1 MKIDI
6 SFVYALLFLWFGH
19 GFLYAQDDTNEGLS
33 TQEVLVVKSYTPS
46 LSDAFKITEGPK
58 IPDSLKATNKT
69 LIYKIIPIDVV
80 STFEPN
86 KATPLK
92 LKKRSS
98 STPYNTFFSGGF
110 GSKSQ
115 LYLNISSVI
124 ELDRTQRFGLNVYR
138 DGFGSDVGNSLLK
151 SSQSFSQFGTHHNLR
166 SNNYNVNT
174 QLQFT
179 AQKNNYFGLY
189 DRNWDDFLIGSL
201 TPEVKRNYFKF
212 RTYWDWF
219 DSFLRSLSF
228 QANITSDNFTTSEQ
242 QLNVKADFTAPF
254 SGGKFQANTEIQGQN
269 SLFSQPFFE
278 NQTQEFTQGIGKV
291 GLEWLYNE
299 NDLKLKIG
307 AGVAYFE
314 GDESL
319 SSKLNYYPEIEVFY
333 QKKGNSIAPYLTAS
347 GGVRVNSYRET
358 AIFNPYIAPIT
369 ELRPTFNRYNAMLGI
384 RSSVS
389 SVLNF
394 NFGLLYDQIENYQF
408 YQRLPLDIKGSND
421 SYRLSN
427 SFENKYANVD
437 LYGVKARLRIDLA
450 KNNFVHFETVYRH
463 FELTDDQVLYNIPAL
478 QMNWKSQF
486 KFKDILTLAFNGE
499 VWGNRSALEHII
511 LQDQAN
517 QRIYPEEISLPL
529 FLRSSAHLTIKL
541 NEQFDA
547 FVKGRFSNSD
557 IHGQWGYFQEPSLL
571 LLGGVTYKFDFQY

>member
-19 GFLYAQDDTNEGLS
+19 GFLYAQDDTNEDLS

-151 SSQSFSQFGTHHNLR
+151 SSQSFSQFGAHHNLR

-254 SGGKFQANTEIQGQN
+254 AGGKFQANTEIQGQN

-347 GGVRVNSYRET
+347 GGVQVNSYRET

-369 ELRPTFNRYNAMLGI
+369 ELRPAFNRYNAMLGI

-394 NFGLLYDQIENYQF
+394 NFGLLYDQVENYQF

-421 SYRLSN
+421 AYRLSN

-450 KNNFVHFETVYRH
+450 KNNFIHFETVYRH

-517 QRIYPEEISLPL
+517 QSIYPEEISLPL

>member
-6 SFVYALLFLWFGH
+6 SFIYALLFLWFGH
-19 GFLYAQDDTNEGLS
+19 GFLYAQDDTNEDLS

-58 IPDSLKATNKT
+58 IPDSLKETNKT

-151 SSQSFSQFGTHHNLR
+151 SSQSFSQFGAHHNLR

-254 SGGKFQANTEIQGQN
+254 AGGKFQANTEIQGQN

-394 NFGLLYDQIENYQF
+394 NFGLLYDQVENYQF

-421 SYRLSN
+421 AYRLSN

-463 FELTDDQVLYNIPAL
+463 FELTDDQVMYNIPAL

-517 QRIYPEEISLPL
+517 QSIYPEEISLPL

>member
-6 SFVYALLFLWFGH
+6 SLVYALLFLWFGH
-19 GFLYAQDDTNEGLS
+19 GFLYAQDDTNEDLS

-151 SSQSFSQFGTHHNLR
+151 SSQSFSQFGAHHNLR

-254 SGGKFQANTEIQGQN
+254 AGGKFQANTEIQGQN

-394 NFGLLYDQIENYQF
+394 NFGLLYDQVENYQF

-421 SYRLSN
+421 AYRLSN

-463 FELTDDQVLYNIPAL
+463 FELTDDQVMYNIPAL

-517 QRIYPEEISLPL
+517 QSIYPEEISLPL

>member
-1 MKIDI
+1 MKINNF
-6 SFVYALLFLWFGH
+6 FVYTVLLIWFSLS
-19 GFLYAQDDTNEGLS
+19 FMYAQDEADEGLS

-58 IPDSLKATNKT
+58 IPDSLKATNKALT
-69 LIYKIIPIDVV
+69 YKIMPVDVV

-92 LKKRSS
+92 LKKRSP
-98 STPYNTFFSGGF
+98 STPFNTFFSGGF
-110 GSKSQ
+110 GSMSQ

-138 DGFGSDVGNSLLK
+138 DGFGSDVGNSQLK

-179 AQKNNYFGLY
+179 AQKNNYYGLY
-189 DRNWDDFLIGSL
+189 DRNWDNFLIESI

-212 RTYWDWF
+212 RSYWDWF

-242 QLNVKADFTAPF
+242 QLHIKADFTTPF
-254 SGGKFQANTEIQGQN
+254 AGGKFQANSEIQGQN

-278 NQTQEFTQGIGKV
+278 NQTQEFTQAIGKV

-319 SSKLNYYPEIEVFY
+319 NSKLNYFPEIEIFY

-347 GGVRVNSYRET
+347 GGVRLNSYRET
-358 AIFNPYIAPIT
+358 VFFNPYIAPIT
-369 ELRPTFNRYNAMLGI
+369 DLKPTLNKYNAALGI

-394 NFGLLYDQIENYQF
+394 NFGLLYDQVENYQF
-408 YQRLPLDIKGSND
+408 YQRLPLNIKGSND
-421 SYRLSN
+421 AFRLSN
-427 SFENKYANVD
+427 AFENKYANVD
-437 LYGVKARLRIDLA
+437 LYGVKAQIRIDLA
-450 KNNFVHFETVYRH
+450 KNNFVHFETVYRY
-463 FELTDDQVLYNIPAL
+463 FELTDDQVLFNIPAL

-486 KFKDILTLAFNGE
+486 KFKDILTLAVNGE
-499 VWGNRSALEHII
+499 VLGNRTALEHIF

-517 QRIYPEEISLPL
+517 QSIYPEEISLPL
-529 FLRSSAHLTIKL
+529 FLRSTAHLTLKL

-547 FVKGRFSNSD
+547 FIKGRFSNSD
-557 IHGQWGYFQEPSLL
+557 IHGQWGYFQEPSFM
-571 LLGGVTYKFDFQY
+571 LLGGITYKFDFQY

>member
-151 SSQSFSQFGTHHNLR
+151 SSQSFSQFGAHHNLR

-254 SGGKFQANTEIQGQN
+254 AGGKFQANTEIQGQN

-394 NFGLLYDQIENYQF
+394 NFGLLYDQVENYQF

-421 SYRLSN
+421 AYRLSN

-517 QRIYPEEISLPL
+517 QSIYPEEISLPL

>member
-6 SFVYALLFLWFGH
+6 SLVYALLFLWFGH
-19 GFLYAQDDTNEGLS
+19 GFLYAQDDTNEDLS

-151 SSQSFSQFGTHHNLR
+151 SSQSFSQFGAHHNLR

-254 SGGKFQANTEIQGQN
+254 AGGKFQANTEIQGQN

-319 SSKLNYYPEIEVFY
+319 NSKLNYYPEIEVFY

-394 NFGLLYDQIENYQF
+394 NFGLLYDQVENYQF

-421 SYRLSN
+421 AYRLSN

-463 FELTDDQVLYNIPAL
+463 FELTDDQVMYNIPAL

-517 QRIYPEEISLPL
+517 QSIYPEEISLPL

>member
-110 GSKSQ
+110 GSNSQ

-254 SGGKFQANTEIQGQN
+254 AGGKFQANTEIQGQN

-278 NQTQEFTQGIGKV
+278 NQTREFNQGIGKV

-299 NDLKLKIG
+299 KDLKLKIG

-394 NFGLLYDQIENYQF
+394 NFGLLYDQVENYQF

-421 SYRLSN
+421 AYRLSN

-450 KNNFVHFETVYRH
+450 KNNFIHFETVYRH
-463 FELTDDQVLYNIPAL
+463 FELTNDQVLYNIPAL

-517 QRIYPEEISLPL
+517 QSIYPEEISLPL

>member
-6 SFVYALLFLWFGH
+6 SLVYALLFLWFGH
-19 GFLYAQDDTNEGLS
+19 GFLYAQDDTNEDLS

-86 KATPLK
+86 KATPLN

-151 SSQSFSQFGTHHNLR
+151 SSQSFSQFGAHHNLR

-228 QANITSDNFTTSEQ
+228 QANITYDNFTTSEQ

-254 SGGKFQANTEIQGQN
+254 AGGKFQANTEIQGQN

-358 AIFNPYIAPIT
+358 AIFNPYIVPIT

-394 NFGLLYDQIENYQF
+394 NFGLLYDQVENYQF
-408 YQRLPLDIKGSND
+408 YQRLPLDIKGSNYA
-421 SYRLSN
+421 YRLSN

-463 FELTDDQVLYNIPAL
+463 FELTDDQVMYNIPAL

-517 QRIYPEEISLPL
+517 QSIYPEEISLPL

>member
-19 GFLYAQDDTNEGLS
+19 GFLHAQNDTNEDLS

-254 SGGKFQANTEIQGQN
+254 AGGKFQANTEIQGQN

-394 NFGLLYDQIENYQF
+394 NFGLLYDQVENYQF
-408 YQRLPLDIKGSND
+408 YQRLPLDIKVSND
-421 SYRLSN
+421 AYRLSN

-463 FELTDDQVLYNIPAL
+463 FELTDDKVLYNIPAL

-486 KFKDILTLAFNGE
+486 KFKDILTLAFDGE

-517 QRIYPEEISLPL
+517 KSIYPEEISLPL
-529 FLRSSAHLTIKL
+529 FLRSSAHLSIKL

-557 IHGQWGYFQEPSLL
+557 IHGQWGYFQEPSFL

>member
-254 SGGKFQANTEIQGQN
+254 AGGKFQANTEIQGQN

>member
-124 ELDRTQRFGLNVYR
+124 ELDRTQRFGLNVFR

-151 SSQSFSQFGTHHNLR
+151 SSQSFSQFGAHHNLR

-254 SGGKFQANTEIQGQN
+254 AGGKFQANTEIQGQN

-369 ELRPTFNRYNAMLGI
+369 ELRPTFNKYNAMLGI

-394 NFGLLYDQIENYQF
+394 NFGLLYDQVENYQF

-421 SYRLSN
+421 AYRLSN

-463 FELTDDQVLYNIPAL
+463 FELTNDQVLYNIPAL

-517 QRIYPEEISLPL
+517 QSIYPEEISLPL

>member
-151 SSQSFSQFGTHHNLR
+151 SSQSFSQFGAHHNLR

-254 SGGKFQANTEIQGQN
+254 AGGKFQANTEIQGQN

-369 ELRPTFNRYNAMLGI
+369 ELRPTFNKYNAMLGI

-394 NFGLLYDQIENYQF
+394 NFGLLYDQVENYQF

-421 SYRLSN
+421 AYRLSN

-463 FELTDDQVLYNIPAL
+463 FELTNDQVLYNIPAL

-517 QRIYPEEISLPL
+517 QSIYPEEISLPL

>member
-19 GFLYAQDDTNEGLS
+19 GFLYAQDDTNEDLS

-151 SSQSFSQFGTHHNLR
+151 SSQSFSQFGAHHNLR

-254 SGGKFQANTEIQGQN
+254 AGGKFQANTEIQGQN

-394 NFGLLYDQIENYQF
+394 NFGLLYDQVENYQF

-421 SYRLSN
+421 AYRLSN

-463 FELTDDQVLYNIPAL
+463 FELTDDQVMYNIPAL

-517 QRIYPEEISLPL
+517 QSIYPEEISLPL

>member
-19 GFLYAQDDTNEGLS
+19 GFLYAQDDTNEDLS

-151 SSQSFSQFGTHHNLR
+151 SSQSFSQFGAHHNLR

-242 QLNVKADFTAPF
+242 QLNIKADFTAPLA
-254 SGGKFQANTEIQGQN
+254 GGKFQANTEIQGQN

-278 NQTQEFTQGIGKV
+278 NQTREFTQGIGKV

-394 NFGLLYDQIENYQF
+394 NFGLLYDQVENYQF

-421 SYRLSN
+421 AYRLSN

-463 FELTDDQVLYNIPAL
+463 FELTDDQVMYNIPAL

-517 QRIYPEEISLPL
+517 QSIYPEEISLPL

>member
-19 GFLYAQDDTNEGLS
+19 GFLYAQDDTNEDLS

-151 SSQSFSQFGTHHNLR
+151 SSQSFSQFGAHHNLR

-242 QLNVKADFTAPF
+242 QLNIKADFTAPLA
-254 SGGKFQANTEIQGQN
+254 GGKFQANTEIQGQN

-394 NFGLLYDQIENYQF
+394 NFGLLYDQVENYQF

-421 SYRLSN
+421 AYRLSN

-463 FELTDDQVLYNIPAL
+463 FELTDDQVMYNIPAL

-517 QRIYPEEISLPL
+517 QSIYPEEISLPL

>member
-6 SFVYALLFLWFGH
+6 SLVYALLFLWFGH
-19 GFLYAQDDTNEGLS
+19 GFLYAQDDTNEDLS

-151 SSQSFSQFGTHHNLR
+151 SSQSFSQFGAHHNLR

-254 SGGKFQANTEIQGQN
+254 AGGKFQANTEIQGQN

-394 NFGLLYDQIENYQF
+394 NFGLLYDQVENYQF
-408 YQRLPLDIKGSND
+408 YQRLPLDIKGRND
-421 SYRLSN
+421 AYRLSN
-427 SFENKYANVD
+427 SFENKYANID

-517 QRIYPEEISLPL
+517 QSIYPEEISLPL

>member
-6 SFVYALLFLWFGH
+6 SLVYALLFLWFGH
-19 GFLYAQDDTNEGLS
+19 GFLYAQDDTNEDLS

-151 SSQSFSQFGTHHNLR
+151 SSQSFSQFGAHHNLR

-254 SGGKFQANTEIQGQN
+254 AGGKFQANTEIQGQN

-394 NFGLLYDQIENYQF
+394 NFGLLYDQVENYQF

-421 SYRLSN
+421 AYRLSN

-450 KNNFVHFETVYRH
+450 KNNFVHLETVYRH
-463 FELTDDQVLYNIPAL
+463 FELTDDQVMYNIPAL

-517 QRIYPEEISLPL
+517 QSIYPEEISLPL

>member
-6 SFVYALLFLWFGH
+6 SLVYALLFLWFGH
-19 GFLYAQDDTNEGLS
+19 GFLYAQDDTNEDLS

-115 LYLNISSVI
+115 IYLNISSVI

-151 SSQSFSQFGTHHNLR
+151 SSQSFSQFGAHHNLR

-254 SGGKFQANTEIQGQN
+254 AGGKFQANTEIQGQN

-394 NFGLLYDQIENYQF
+394 NFGLLYDQVENYQF

-421 SYRLSN
+421 AYRLSN

-463 FELTDDQVLYNIPAL
+463 FELTDDQVMYNIPAL

-517 QRIYPEEISLPL
+517 QSIYPEEISLPL

>member
-19 GFLYAQDDTNEGLS
+19 GFLYAQDDTNEDLS

-124 ELDRTQRFGLNVYR
+124 ELDRTQHFGLNVYR

-151 SSQSFSQFGTHHNLR
+151 SSQSFSQFGANHNLR

-189 DRNWDDFLIGSL
+189 DRNWDDFLIRSL

-254 SGGKFQANTEIQGQN
+254 AGGKFQANAEIQGQN

-394 NFGLLYDQIENYQF
+394 NFGLLYDQVENYQF
-408 YQRLPLDIKGSND
+408 YQRLPLDIKGRND
-421 SYRLSN
+421 AYRLSN
-427 SFENKYANVD
+427 SFENKYTNVD

-450 KNNFVHFETVYRH
+450 KNNFIHFETVYRY
-463 FELTDDQVLYNIPAL
+463 FELTDDQVLYNNPVL

-517 QRIYPEEISLPL
+517 QSIYPEEISLPL

-571 LLGGVTYKFDFQY
+571 FLGGVTYKFDFQY

>member
-6 SFVYALLFLWFGH
+6 SLVYALLFLWFGH
-19 GFLYAQDDTNEGLS
+19 GFLYAQDDTNEDLS

-124 ELDRTQRFGLNVYR
+124 ELDRKQRFGLNVYR

-151 SSQSFSQFGTHHNLR
+151 SSQSFSQFGAHHNLR

-254 SGGKFQANTEIQGQN
+254 AGGKFQANTEIQGQN

-394 NFGLLYDQIENYQF
+394 NFGLLYDQVENYQF

-421 SYRLSN
+421 AYRLSN

-463 FELTDDQVLYNIPAL
+463 FELTDDQVMYNIPAL

-517 QRIYPEEISLPL
+517 QSIYPEEISLPL

>member
-1 MKIDI
+1 
-6 SFVYALLFLWFGH
+6 
-19 GFLYAQDDTNEGLS
+19 
-33 TQEVLVVKSYTPS
+33 
-46 LSDAFKITEGPK
+46 
-58 IPDSLKATNKT
+58 
-69 LIYKIIPIDVV
+69 
-80 STFEPN
+80 
-86 KATPLK
+86 
-92 LKKRSS
+92 
-98 STPYNTFFSGGF
+98 
-110 GSKSQ
+110 
-115 LYLNISSVI
+115 
-124 ELDRTQRFGLNVYR
+124 
-138 DGFGSDVGNSLLK
+138 
-151 SSQSFSQFGTHHNLR
+151 
-166 SNNYNVNT
+166 
-174 QLQFT
+174 
-179 AQKNNYFGLY
+179 
-189 DRNWDDFLIGSL
+189 
-201 TPEVKRNYFKF
+201 
-212 RTYWDWF
+212 
-219 DSFLRSLSF
+219 
-228 QANITSDNFTTSEQ
+228 
-242 QLNVKADFTAPF
+242 
-254 SGGKFQANTEIQGQN
+254 
-269 SLFSQPFFE
+269 
-278 NQTQEFTQGIGKV
+278 
-291 GLEWLYNE
+291 
-299 NDLKLKIG
+299 
-307 AGVAYFE
+307 
-314 GDESL
+314 
-319 SSKLNYYPEIEVFY
+319 
-333 QKKGNSIAPYLTAS
+333 
-347 GGVRVNSYRET
+347 
-358 AIFNPYIAPIT
+358 
-369 ELRPTFNRYNAMLGI
+369 MLGI

>member
-19 GFLYAQDDTNEGLS
+19 GFLYAQDDTNEDLS

-151 SSQSFSQFGTHHNLR
+151 SSQSFSQFGAHHNLR

-242 QLNVKADFTAPF
+242 QLNIKADFTAPF
-254 SGGKFQANTEIQGQN
+254 AGGKFQANTEIQGQN

-369 ELRPTFNRYNAMLGI
+369 EFRPTFNRYNAMLGI

-394 NFGLLYDQIENYQF
+394 NFGLLYDQVENYQF

-421 SYRLSN
+421 AYRLSN

-450 KNNFVHFETVYRH
+450 KNNFIHFETVYRH

-517 QRIYPEEISLPL
+517 QSIYPEEISLPL

>member
-1 MKIDI
+1 
-6 SFVYALLFLWFGH
+6 
-19 GFLYAQDDTNEGLS
+19 
-33 TQEVLVVKSYTPS
+33 
-46 LSDAFKITEGPK
+46 
-58 IPDSLKATNKT
+58 
-69 LIYKIIPIDVV
+69 
-80 STFEPN
+80 
-86 KATPLK
+86 
-92 LKKRSS
+92 
-98 STPYNTFFSGGF
+98 
-110 GSKSQ
+110 
-115 LYLNISSVI
+115 
-124 ELDRTQRFGLNVYR
+124 
-138 DGFGSDVGNSLLK
+138 
-151 SSQSFSQFGTHHNLR
+151 
-166 SNNYNVNT
+166 
-174 QLQFT
+174 
-179 AQKNNYFGLY
+179 
-189 DRNWDDFLIGSL
+189 
-201 TPEVKRNYFKF
+201 
-212 RTYWDWF
+212 
-219 DSFLRSLSF
+219 
-228 QANITSDNFTTSEQ
+228 
-242 QLNVKADFTAPF
+242 
-254 SGGKFQANTEIQGQN
+254 
-269 SLFSQPFFE
+269 
-278 NQTQEFTQGIGKV
+278 
-291 GLEWLYNE
+291 
-299 NDLKLKIG
+299 
-307 AGVAYFE
+307 VAYFE

-394 NFGLLYDQIENYQF
+394 NFGLLYDQVENYQF

-421 SYRLSN
+421 AYRLSN

-517 QRIYPEEISLPL
+517 QSIYPEEISLPL

>member
-6 SFVYALLFLWFGH
+6 SFVYALLFLWFGN
-19 GFLYAQDDTNEGLS
+19 GFLHAQNDTNGDLS

-46 LSDAFKITEGPK
+46 LSDAFKITEGTK

-254 SGGKFQANTEIQGQN
+254 AGGKFQANTEIQGQN

-394 NFGLLYDQIENYQF
+394 NFGLLYDQVENYQF
-408 YQRLPLDIKGSND
+408 YQRLPLDIKVSND
-421 SYRLSN
+421 AYRLSN

-517 QRIYPEEISLPL
+517 KSIYPEEISLPL

>member
-1 MKIDI
+1 MKINI

-19 GFLYAQDDTNEGLS
+19 GFLYAQDDTNEDLS

-98 STPYNTFFSGGF
+98 STPYNTFFSGGI

-151 SSQSFSQFGTHHNLR
+151 SSQSFSQFGAHHNLR

-242 QLNVKADFTAPF
+242 QLNIKADFTATLA
-254 SGGKFQANTEIQGQN
+254 GGKFQANTEIQGQN

-278 NQTQEFTQGIGKV
+278 NQTREFTHGIGKV
-291 GLEWLYNE
+291 GLEWLYNK

-333 QKKGNSIAPYLTAS
+333 QKKGNSIAPYLKAS
-347 GGVRVNSYRET
+347 GGVRVNSYREN

-389 SVLNF
+389 SILNF
-394 NFGLLYDQIENYQF
+394 NFGLLYDQVENYQF

-421 SYRLSN
+421 AYRFSN

-463 FELTDDQVLYNIPAL
+463 FELTDDQVMYNIPAL

-517 QRIYPEEISLPL
+517 QSIYPKEISLPL

>member
-6 SFVYALLFLWFGH
+6 SLVYALLFLWFGH
-19 GFLYAQDDTNEGLS
+19 GFLYAQDDTNEDLS

-98 STPYNTFFSGGF
+98 STPYNTIFSGGF

-151 SSQSFSQFGTHHNLR
+151 SSQSFSQFGAHHNLR

-254 SGGKFQANTEIQGQN
+254 AGGKFQANTEIQGQN

-394 NFGLLYDQIENYQF
+394 NFGLLYDQVENYQF

-421 SYRLSN
+421 AYRLSN

-463 FELTDDQVLYNIPAL
+463 FELTDDQVMYNIPAL

-517 QRIYPEEISLPL
+517 QSIYPEEISLPL

>member
-19 GFLYAQDDTNEGLS
+19 GFLYAQDDTNEDLS

-151 SSQSFSQFGTHHNLR
+151 SSQSFSQFGAHHNLR

-242 QLNVKADFTAPF
+242 QLNVKSDFTTPF
-254 SGGKFQANTEIQGQN
+254 AGGKFQANTEIQGQN

-369 ELRPTFNRYNAMLGI
+369 EFRPTFNRYNAMLGI

-394 NFGLLYDQIENYQF
+394 NFGLLYDQVENYQF

-421 SYRLSN
+421 AYRLSN

-517 QRIYPEEISLPL
+517 QSIYPEEISLPL

>member
-254 SGGKFQANTEIQGQN
+254 AGGKFQANTEIQGQN

-358 AIFNPYIAPIT
+358 AIFNPYIAPII

>member
-6 SFVYALLFLWFGH
+6 SLVYALLFLWFGH
-19 GFLYAQDDTNEGLS
+19 GFLYAQDDTNEDLS

-46 LSDAFKITEGPK
+46 LSDAFKITEVPK

-115 LYLNISSVI
+115 IYLNISSVI

-151 SSQSFSQFGTHHNLR
+151 SSQSFSQFGAHHNLR

-254 SGGKFQANTEIQGQN
+254 AGGKFQANTEIQGQN

-394 NFGLLYDQIENYQF
+394 NFGLLYDQVENYQF
-408 YQRLPLDIKGSND
+408 HQRLPLDIKGSND
-421 SYRLSN
+421 AYRLSN

-463 FELTDDQVLYNIPAL
+463 FELTDDQVMYNIPAL

-517 QRIYPEEISLPL
+517 QSIYPEEISLPL

>member
-1 MKIDI
+1 
-6 SFVYALLFLWFGH
+6 
-19 GFLYAQDDTNEGLS
+19 
-33 TQEVLVVKSYTPS
+33 
-46 LSDAFKITEGPK
+46 
-58 IPDSLKATNKT
+58 
-69 LIYKIIPIDVV
+69 V

-151 SSQSFSQFGTHHNLR
+151 SSQSFSQFGAHHNLR

-254 SGGKFQANTEIQGQN
+254 AGGKFQANTEIQGQN

-394 NFGLLYDQIENYQF
+394 NFGLLYDQVENYQF

-421 SYRLSN
+421 AYRLSN

-463 FELTDDQVLYNIPAL
+463 FELTDDQVMYNIPAL

-517 QRIYPEEISLPL
+517 QSIYPEEISLPL

>member
-6 SFVYALLFLWFGH
+6 SLVYALLFLWFGH
-19 GFLYAQDDTNEGLS
+19 GFLYAQDDTNEDLS

-151 SSQSFSQFGTHHNLR
+151 SSQSFSQFGAHHNLR

-254 SGGKFQANTEIQGQN
+254 AGGKFQANTEIQGQN

-333 QKKGNSIAPYLTAS
+333 QKKGNSIAPYLSAS

-358 AIFNPYIAPIT
+358 AIFNPYITPIT

-394 NFGLLYDQIENYQF
+394 NFGLLYDQVENYQF

-421 SYRLSN
+421 AYRLSN

-463 FELTDDQVLYNIPAL
+463 FELTDDQVMYNIPAL
-478 QMNWKSQF
+478 QMNWRSQF

-517 QRIYPEEISLPL
+517 QSIYPEEISLPL